1 MRKELGFAVLVL
13 MFFALGSQAQ
23 NASRVRLETSSVPL
37 VPALLIIQ
45 APEPSSPALLAIDLL
60 SVGGLVLVVRRR
72 AASKKT
78 IPPKNVRHIN

>member
-1 MRKELGFAVLVL
+1 MRKALGCAVLAL

-23 NASRVRLETSSVPL
+23 STPRDRLETSSAPL

-72 AASKKT
+72 KSQTK
-78 IPPKNVRHIN
+78 

>member
-1 MRKELGFAVLVL
+1 MRKALSFAVLVL
-13 MFFALGSQAQ
+13 MSFALRSQAQ
-23 NASRVRLETSSVPL
+23 STSRARVETSLALL

-72 AASKKT
+72 KSQTK
-78 IPPKNVRHIN
+78 